1 MNNNKLIAT
10 LLLLAATLGG
20 CHCQQPAGAEKKVY
34 PFVRYDNNVLH
45 YDSTSP
51 TLQHCF
57 TKMKRVA
64 TTGQGTVNIIHI
76 GGSHVQAGVF
86 PNQVRVRIMQ
96 QWPQA
101 VGGRG
106 MIFPYS
112 AAAKCNNP
120 DDYKVH
126 CKEKVVLTRNV
137 YKAPEY
143 PMGLCGI
150 SVTAKDV
157 PTRIQMLLT
166 DKSIDYSVQHIVVL
180 GSSPQGVVPR
190 LDVAGH
196 ELSPSYVDSA
206 THRYVFN
213 LMHPVD
219 SFDLFFP
226 CCEGQTFTLTGVCLG
241 NRRPGFSYH
250 SIGVN
255 GAAVPDYL
263 KCRLTDDLRL
273 LRPDL
278 VIFGIGINDAHE
290 KNFDT
295 VAFKNNY
302 LALCDSIRRVNPK
315 CAFIFVTN
323 NDSYR
328 KTGRRRYA
336 VNTNGPLARDVF
348 YRLAELTGGAVWD
361 QFDIMGGLKSMQ
373 KWQKAGL
380 AQADKVHFTRA
391 GYRLMGNLL
400 FDAIYNELQNI
411 PPAPLKKGLHT
422 PNPFQK
428 GRHTPGPSK
437 EGRQQY
443 EHPEQ

>member
-1 MNNNKLIAT
+1 MLSKTMAFIVV
-10 LLLLAATLGG
+10 AAVLGIG
-20 CHCQQPAGAEKKVY
+20 SCHAQTTTPPDTKEY
-34 PFVRYDNNVLH
+34 PFVRYDSNQLR
-45 YDSTSP
+45 YDSNSVVMQR
-51 TLQHCF
+51 LF
-57 TKMKRVA
+57 SKMRRVA
-64 TTGQGTVNIIHI
+64 TTGKGTVNIVHI

-96 QWPQA
+96 RWPQA

-106 MIFPYS
+106 MLFPYS

-137 YKAPEY
+137 YKEPEY
-143 PMGLCGI
+143 PLGLCGI

-166 DKSIDYSVQHIVVL
+166 DRSVDYLVQHIVLL
-180 GSSPQGVVPR
+180 GYSPQGVLPTLGFDGREV
-190 LDVAGH
+190 
-196 ELSPSYVDSA
+196 EPSYVDTA

-213 LMHPVD
+213 LLQPVD
-219 SFDLFFP
+219 SFDIVLP
-226 CCEGQTFTLTGVCLG
+226 CSEGQTFTLTGVCLG
-241 NRRPGFSYH
+241 NRHPGFSYH

-278 VIFGIGINDAHE
+278 VIFCIGINDAHE

-302 LALCDSIRRVNPK
+302 LALCDSIRKVNPQ

-328 KTGRRRYA
+328 RTGRRRYA

-348 YRLAELTGGAVWD
+348 YRLAELTEGAVWD
-361 QFDIMGGLKSMQ
+361 QFEIMGGLKSME
-373 KWQKAGL
+373 KWQRAGL
-380 AQADKVHFTRA
+380 AQKDKVHFTRA
-391 GYRLMGNLL
+391 GYRLMGDLL
-400 FDAIYNELQNI
+400 FNA
-411 PPAPLKKGLHT
+411 LHEALYKD
-422 PNPFQK
+422 FHRQSS
-428 GRHTPGPSK
+428 GRRTD
-437 EGRQQY
+437 
-443 EHPEQ
+443 